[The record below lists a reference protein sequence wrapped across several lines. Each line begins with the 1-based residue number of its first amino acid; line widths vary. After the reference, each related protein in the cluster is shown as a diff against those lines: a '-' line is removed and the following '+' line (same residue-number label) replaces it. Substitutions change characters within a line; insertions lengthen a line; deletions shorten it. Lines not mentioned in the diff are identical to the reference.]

1 MTIQKRSRLSKGTP
15 VALAV
20 AGVIAFAVTAKENQ
34 AVPVAAAASAP
45 SATYQPA
52 VATSADLTA
61 ARFVQSA
68 AVVAPVD
75 TGYAP
80 DLVEV
85 AIAKMSPTVA
95 AHASMGG
102 AESVPVIVRYD
113 DAPEL
118 FENER
123 VRRMGGEVVRR
134 FDRLGLLAV
143 KLPAGALVE
152 LAISDSVRRVSLD
165 APVQSTA
172 TLTLSA
178 TPTDALSSSYDT
190 KFDYLK
196 SLQPVHLQ
204 AINAP
209 VDGMHND
216 TFEGRNL
223 SVAVVDSGVQ
233 VHGDLRNR
241 VRQYDF
247 TNGKFPEPELDF
259 EDGHFDQFEEFNDS
273 AKVDNYGHGTLV
285 AGVIAGNG
293 HNSADKK
300 YAGLAP
306 QAKVLSLRVL
316 DSNGQGVT
324 SDAIAAMDW
333 LAQYGQYFNVK
344 VANLS
349 IGKAVE
355 ESAENDPL
363 VLAVEAVWDQ
373 GITVIVAA
381 GNHGRDGNFTITSP
395 GNSQKVIT
403 VGSLTDNGTAD
414 TSDDYVSTYSSR
426 GPSLNDHFLKPDL
439 IAPGNKVVSTVPSN
453 AGLKNVLPANSK
465 ACDVQNCVGE
475 YFEMSGTSMAAP
487 LVSGAVL
494 KMYEKYGNKMTPDTA
509 KARLM
514 RTARKIDVD
523 ATATGAG
530 VLDVDAA
537 MNDVGVPSNN
547 ALSPKMARATNA
559 NVIAIQ
565 NTGVLWGGAE
575 WSNANIY
582 ADGYLWSD
590 QDLSSQGFL
599 WSDETLAQGFLW
611 SDEVGSY
618 GFLWSDEGM
627 GALGFL
633 WSDEGIGARG
643 FLWSQGYLW
652 SDVVSGVNPMVD
664 VTAAGMTNDD

>member
-1 MTIQKRSRLSKGTP
+1 LSKGTP

-20 AGVIAFAVTAKENQ
+20 AGVIALAVTAKENQ
-34 AVPVAAAASAP
+34 AVPVADAASAP

-52 VATSADLTA
+52 VATSTELDA
-61 ARFVQSA
+61 ARFVQTA

-95 AHASMGG
+95 AHASAGG
-102 AESVPVIVRYD
+102 ADSVPVIVRYD

-172 TLTLSA
+172 VASLKLSAVPTDTLSA
-178 TPTDALSSSYDT
+178 SYDA
-190 KFDYLK
+190 KLDYAR
-196 SLQPVHLQ
+196 SLMPVHLQ
-204 AINAP
+204 AVNAP
-209 VDGMHND
+209 VPSTHND
-216 TFEGRNL
+216 SFQGKRLT
-223 SVAVVDSGVQ
+223 VAVVDSGV
-233 VHGDLRNR
+233 VEHDDLDDR

-247 TNGKFPEPELDF
+247 TGGKYPQPEIEY
-259 EDGHFDQFEEFNDS
+259 EDGEFDEIDEYNSSSKTDH
-273 AKVDNYGHGTLV
+273 YGHGTLV
-285 AGVIAGNG
+285 AGAIAGDG
-293 HNSADKK
+293 DGSTGIKHR
-300 YAGLAP
+300 GLATK
-306 QAKVLSLRVL
+306 AKVLSLRVL
-316 DSNGQGVT
+316 DSNGMGVT
-324 SDAIAAMDW
+324 SDAIAAMAW
-333 LAQYGQYFNVK
+333 LAEYGQYFDVK

-355 ESAENDPL
+355 ESVETDPL

-373 GITVIVAA
+373 GITVVVAA
-381 GNHGRDGNFTITSP
+381 GNYGRDGNFTITSP
-395 GNSQKVIT
+395 GNSPKVIT
-403 VGSLTDNGTAD
+403 VGSLTDNATAD
-414 TSDDYVSTYSSR
+414 LSDDYVSSYSSR
-426 GPSLNDHFLKPDL
+426 GPSLNDHILKPDL
-439 IAPGNKVVSTVPSN
+439 IAPGNKVVSTIPGS
-453 AGLKNVLPANSK
+453 ATLKSVLSQNLV
-465 ACDVQNCVGE
+465 ACDKSGCDDD
-475 YFEMSGTSMAAP
+475 YLEMSGTSMAAP
-487 LVSGAVL
+487 LVSATVL
-494 KMYEKYGNKMTPDTA
+494 KMYEKHSNLTPDTA

-514 RTARKIDVD
+514 RTARGLSLD
-523 ATATGAG
+523 ATASGAG
-530 VLDVDAA
+530 VLNVEAA
-537 MNDVGVPSNN
+537 MNDLGVPSN
-547 ALSPKMARATNA
+547 AVLSPKMVRATNA
-559 NVIAIQ
+559 DVIAVQ

-575 WSNANIY
+575 WSNANIW

-590 QDLSSQGFL
+590 QDIGAYGFL
-599 WSDETLAQGFLW
+599 WSDETLSQGFLW

-618 GFLWSDEGM
+618 GYLWSDQGI

-633 WSDEGIGARG
+633 WSDEGIGAQG

-652 SDVVSGVNPMVD
+652 SDVVSGVNALGE
-664 VTAAGMTNDD
+664 VTAAGDLNDD